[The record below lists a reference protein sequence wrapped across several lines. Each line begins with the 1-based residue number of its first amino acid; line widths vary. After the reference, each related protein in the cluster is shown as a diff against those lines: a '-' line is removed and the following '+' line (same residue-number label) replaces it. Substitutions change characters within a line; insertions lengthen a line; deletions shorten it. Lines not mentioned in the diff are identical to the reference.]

1 MIIIDKLAYSSKL
14 RYKSPMLKT
23 VFAVGTLLIC
33 VFSHML
39 SVSAAVLILM
49 AALTMV
55 FSRVSLGRYVKLMG
69 IPFGFLILST
79 LSIVMNISDTPS
91 GFFAAAVGSK
101 YLVATYTSLT
111 EGIRLVMVALASV
124 SCLYFL
130 TLTTP
135 VIDILA
141 VLRTL
146 RCPKLIV
153 ELMMLIYRYIF
164 VVLDMASAI
173 KTSQNCRLGNKDF
186 VTELRSMGQMFT
198 VLLIRSMNRSS
209 SLFDAMESRCY
220 NGELL
225 VLDEYCPAKTGEMIL
240 VTGFLCMMLAITV
253 SLKLLGGVL

>member
-1 MIIIDKLAYSSKL
+1 MMIIDKLAYSSKL

-23 VFAVGTLLIC
+23 VFSVGTLLIC

-39 SVSAAVLILM
+39 SVSAAVLVLM
-49 AALTMV
+49 AAFTMV
-55 FSRVSLGRYVKLMG
+55 YSRVSLRHYVKLMG
-69 IPFGFLILST
+69 IPLGFLILST
-79 LSIVMNISDTPS
+79 VSIVMNISDTPS
-91 GFFAAAVGSK
+91 SYFAVVIGSK
-101 YLVATYTSLT
+101 YLVATYTSLL
-111 EGIRLVMVALASV
+111 EGVRLVMVALASV

-141 VLRTL
+141 VMRTL

-173 KTSQNCRLGNKDF
+173 KISQNCRLGNKDF

-209 SLFDAMESRCY
+209 CLFDAMESRCY
-220 NGELL
+220 NGEIL
-225 VLDEYCPAKTGEMIL
+225 VLDEYSPAKTGEMLL
-240 VTGFLCMMLAITV
+240 VTGFLCVMLAITV
-253 SLKLLGGVL
+253 SLKLPGGIL